1 MEDSNAITDSEE
13 DMDSDDGI
21 SDTWIP
27 GNNND
32 LEGEIEMEN
41 AADQTDGGNAD
52 GDTNHG
58 VGDGRS

>member
-1 MEDSNAITDSEE
+1 
-13 DMDSDDGI
+13 MDSDDGI